1 MLKKHHEKIRGGVR
15 SFIHFLTRLYISDVE
30 VRGLRNLQRLQSG
43 SSGAIFAGN
52 HPSGLLDPMVVMTA
66 LPDKKISSVAKYGL
80 FKAPVVGF
88 FLQVMQS
95 VPVAQ
100 PYDHDLPPEK
110 QMPKEERQKMNEQ
123 MFKTVTQRLVDGVNV
138 CIFPE
143 GTCHSTPQIKALKV
157 GTARMALQVSAGT
170 NGEMRI
176 PIFPVGIT
184 YSVPSG
190 ARFRAKVL
198 VDIGHPVEVTDE
210 LLAMYQSGDP
220 SAARLAEE
228 KMTGRIDRHLS
239 DVTVRVPDWVV
250 ELEKHCKVRGLAKP
264 VYSTVRKGKKWY
276 EQQGVAL
283 GKFVFGDQQMREGAV
298 GVREDFQQYDSD
310 KDGALTAAEL
320 STMMGEKLGATVSI
334 KQAEKMISDFSKNG
348 EKTLSLLEFETMVG
362 MERRKEQCRIE
373 VGDAAFTSV
382 PHYETVAEARRRMR
396 KTQADS
402 AMQSGA
408 IAAAKIVPEKP
419 SIELQRD
426 AARNALFSLAKLQP
440 TPSEWDFINLMHLS
454 RRIYKP
460 HSAKLTLGQYA
471 DLTRSFAKVAVRRID
486 DPVFQKLW
494 KSVMG
499 YNSKLGELGLT
510 DKYVAQHARG
520 SDPLNERLNKLRE
533 KARLTIATTFLKQ
546 MVGLAG
552 GIAHSPI
559 VILAQVAGTKMGV
572 DEFGDRSVE
581 ATMRIVASLGGI
593 VLYYPTVAI
602 AVSAYS
608 GSFLL
613 GLSVIPAMALSG
625 YTWIHQRPM
634 QNAVKL
640 LKGSLKLLT
649 SKDTVDGLR
658 LERSLLQSELR
669 DFADA
674 HAAPGVKGWWKN
686 PEKYISK
693 IKEKRV
699 RETMEFLEGAQRVTQ
714 QGIEQAALVPLTIP
728 LSNRFKRIENERA
741 VLTLKQSQGNENVL
755 LWIPGRND
763 SFFHVHILDR
773 VLNAGFDLAVLDLRR
788 CGRSKIDADG
798 TTPLVEEFLAHDSY
812 DFAEYHEEFDSALS
826 FLKRPTPLSPTLDV
840 AAGNGCGK
848 YYENIVVYAHSTGGL
863 VAAHYGADGSDNSGA
878 WRGAID
884 GYIFNSPFWSWN
896 LPWYNK
902 LLLEKLENAMRAD
915 LVDPGTKMSVGGA
928 PSEYSMDLYKTY
940 GFPHPLLKSLKDL
953 HVTAG
958 WMNAVK
964 SVQTQL
970 YDGRLV
976 LKKPSLVMST
986 PADEVL
992 VNDDIEQLS
1001 QHLLWE
1007 ENPDLF
1013 QYKQVGSSEAEPS
1026 AHDLLAAPSAIRV
1039 DEAMRHIEQFLN
1051 RHF

>member
-1 MLKKHHEKIRGGVR
+1 MLKKHHERIRGTVR
-15 SFIHFLTRLYISDVE
+15 NFVHFLTRLYISDIE
-30 VRGLRNLQRLQSG
+30 VRGLRNLQRLGSG
-43 SSGAIFAGN
+43 KSGAIFAGN

-100 PYDHDLPPEK
+100 PYDHDLPPDK
-110 QMPKEERQKMNEQ
+110 QMSKEERRMMNDQ

-170 NGEMRI
+170 NGKVRI
-176 PIFPVGIT
+176 PIFPIGIT

-198 VDIGHPVEVTDE
+198 VDIGYPIEVTDE
-210 LLAMYQSGDP
+210 LLAMYQSGSP
-220 SAARLAEE
+220 STKRAAEE
-228 KMTGRIDRHLS
+228 KMTSRIDRHLS

-250 ELEKHCKVRGLAKP
+250 ELERFCNLRDLSRP

-276 EQQGVAL
+276 EQQGVSL
-283 GKFVFGDQQMREGAV
+283 GQSVFGEERISGGIIAAK
-298 GVREDFQQYDSD
+298 GHFQQYDSD
-310 KDGALTAAEL
+310 KDGALTASEL
-320 STMMGEKLGATVSI
+320 STMMDEKLGTTVSI
-334 KQAEKMISDFSKNG
+334 KQAEKIISEFSKG
-348 EKTLSLLEFETMVG
+348 SEKTLSLSDFEMMVG
-362 MERRKEQCRIE
+362 MERWKEQCRVE
-373 VGDAAFTSV
+373 VGSTSFTSV
-382 PHYETVAEARRRMR
+382 PYYETVAEARRRMR
-396 KTQADS
+396 KTHAD
-402 AMQSGA
+402 QSIQTGDIPA
-408 IAAAKIVPEKP
+408 R
-419 SIELQRD
+419 SIRTETPNVELQRD
-426 AARNALFSLAKLQP
+426 AARNALFGLAKLQP
-440 TPSEWDFINLMHLS
+440 APSEWDFINLMHLS

-460 HSAKLTLGQYA
+460 YSAKLTLGQYA
-471 DLTRSFAKVAVRRID
+471 DLTRSFAQVAVRRID

-494 KSVMG
+494 KSVME
-499 YNSKLGELGLT
+499 YNNKLEELGLT

-520 SDPLNERLNKLRE
+520 TDPLNERLNKLRE
-533 KARLTIATTFLKQ
+533 KARSTIAMTLLKQ
-546 MVGLAG
+546 VVGLVG
-552 GIAHSPI
+552 GIVHSPI

-581 ATMRIVASLGGI
+581 ATMRIVASLGG
-593 VLYYPTVAI
+593 VALYYPTVAI
-602 AVSAYS
+602 AIGAYS
-608 GSFLL
+608 SSMLL
-613 GLSVIPAMALSG
+613 GVSVIPAMALSG
-625 YTWIHQRPM
+625 YTWVHQRPL

-640 LKGSLKLLT
+640 VKGSFKLLT

-658 LERSLLQSELR
+658 LERTLLQSKLR
-669 DFADA
+669 EFADA
-674 HAAPGVKGWWKN
+674 HAAPGLKGWWKN
-686 PEKYISK
+686 PENYISE
-693 IKEKRV
+693 IKKKRV
-699 RETMEFLEGAQRVTQ
+699 QETMDFLEGCQRVTQ
-714 QGIEQAALVPLTIP
+714 QGIEQASLVSLTIP
-728 LSNRFKRIENERA
+728 LFNGHKRIENERA
-741 VLTLKQSQGNENVL
+741 VLTLKQAHGNENVL

-773 VLNAGFDLAVLDLRR
+773 VLAAGFDLAVLDFRR
-788 CGRSKIDADG
+788 CGRSKVDVDG
-798 TTPLVEEFLAHDSY
+798 TTPLVEELLAHDSY
-812 DFAEYHEEFDSALS
+812 DFGEYHEEIDSALS
-826 FLKRPTPLSPTLDV
+826 FLKRPIPLSPTMNV

-848 YYENIVVYAHSTGGL
+848 YYEHVVVYAHSTGGL
-863 VAAHYGADGSDNSGA
+863 VAAHYGADGSKYSGA

-902 LLLEKLENAMRAD
+902 LLLDKLEDAMKAD
-915 LVDPGTKMSVGGA
+915 LVEPSTLMSEGGA
-928 PSEYSMDLYKTY
+928 PSQYSMDLFKTY

-958 WMNAVK
+958 WMTAVK
-964 SVQTQL
+964 TVQNQL
-970 YDGRLV
+970 YDGELV
-976 LKKPSLVMST
+976 LKKPTLVMST

-992 VNDDIEQLS
+992 VNDEIEQLS
-1001 QHLLWE
+1001 QHLVWK
-1007 ENPDLF
+1007 ENPALL
-1013 QYKQVGSSEAEPS
+1013 QYKQIGTSDAEPS

-1039 DEAMRHIEQFLN
+1039 DEAMKRIEEFFN